1 MEKTLFLDL
10 IEGYYNT
17 QLTRFQLQ
25 YFFSTNK
32 YLAVSCPRRGGK
44 SFIAQIDAL
53 YTCTTPDKRVVI
65 ILPNKASLNITR
77 EDLIDKTNA
86 LSGYIEVSNSN
97 TSTICFNN
105 GSVIHLLTASNAEN
119 DFIGCRFNKVI
130 IEEPDYIK
138 NIEDVIM
145 RLEICMTF
153 SPDAQIKLIGT
164 HSINNHNLKSYMLNP
179 YYEKISVT
187 AKSIYSPMTN
197 QQLEQLKREIQDDNV
212 FYLQHLNEVTPSILN
227 RLIK

>member
-44 SFIAQIDAL
+44 SFIAQLDAL
-53 YTCTTPDKRVVI
+53 YTCTTPDKRVLF
-65 ILPNKASLNITR
+65 ILANKAMLNHTKN
-77 EDLIDKTNA
+77 DLINKANA

-97 TSTICFNN
+97 ANTICFNN
-105 GSVIHLLTASNAEN
+105 GSVIHLLVVNNADY
-119 DFIGCRFNKVI
+119 DFIGCRFNKVV

-138 NIEDVIM
+138 NIEDVIT
-145 RLEICMTF
+145 RLEICMTS
-153 SPDAQIKLIGT
+153 SPDAQFKLIGT
-164 HSINNHNLKSYMLNP
+164 HSISNHNLKSYMLNP

-197 QQLEQLKREIQDDNV
+197 QQLEQLKKEIQDDDV

-227 RLIK
+227 RLIE